1 LMSLVAV
8 TTVAAFEA
16 VGSIIVIAMLI
27 VPAATALLLTD
38 RLWVMVTLSV
48 VFACASALFGHISAL
63 IVPSWFGFDDTST
76 SGMIAVVSGLFF
88 ALTMFVAPR
97 HGLLRKWL

>member
-1 LMSLVAV
+1 MSLVAV

-76 SGMIAVVSGLFF
+76 SGMMAVASGLFF